1 MNTSPAGNGGPSLRG
16 PSQYGISNTHTGHH
30 IANNIYDNSNTNNG
44 NVSNSYNN
52 ITNLVIDEESWR
64 IQAWLSPLDPN
75 KRHQDVRNRRFDGVG
90 EWVLQRSEFESW
102 RDSKDGS
109 VNRTL
114 LCCGGPGVGKTYIR
128 Y

>member
-1 MNTSPAGNGGPSLRG
+1 MNTSPTLNGEPSPRG
-16 PSQYGISNTHTGHH
+16 PSQYRISNTNTDHR
-30 IANNIYDNSNTNNG
+30 IAINIHGSSNTNNG

-52 ITNLVIDEESWR
+52 ITNLGIDEETLR
-64 IQAWLSPLDPN
+64 IQEWLSPLDPN

-102 RDSKDGS
+102 CESEDGS

-114 LCCGGPGVGKTYIR
+114 LCYGGQGVGKTYLR